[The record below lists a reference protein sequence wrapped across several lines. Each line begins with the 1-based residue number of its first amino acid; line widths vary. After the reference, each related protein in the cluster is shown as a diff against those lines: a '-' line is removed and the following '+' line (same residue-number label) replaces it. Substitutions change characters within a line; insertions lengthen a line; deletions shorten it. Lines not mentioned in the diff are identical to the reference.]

1 MCVFDSSPLST
12 FRVMREKLDDRMQ
25 GSWWQGY
32 GNDELNVLV
41 DEAAG
46 TADVATSALPAAA
59 LPQPP
64 PPPHTTGP
72 HAHSQSS
79 IEHIQS

>member
-1 MCVFDSSPLST
+1 MQDMCVFDSSPLST

-32 GNDELNVLV
+32 GNDELNALV

-46 TADVATSALPAAA
+46 TADVATRMCA
-59 LPQPP
+59 
-64 PPPHTTGP
+64 
-72 HAHSQSS
+72 HADRSGLG
-79 IEHIQS
+79 

>member
-1 MCVFDSSPLST
+1 MCVFDSSPLSA

-32 GNDELNVLV
+32 GNDELNALV

-46 TADVATSALPAAA
+46 TADVATRAPM
-59 LPQPP
+59 P
-64 PPPHTTGP
+64 TGQVP
-72 HAHSQSS
+72 GEQNLM
-79 IEHIQS
+79 

>member
-46 TADVATSALPAAA
+46 TADYLDLPATSTAAVEAEGADASAAPAAA
-59 LPQPP
+59 QAA
-64 PPPHTTGP
+64 T
-72 HAHSQSS
+72 S
-79 IEHIQS
+79 

>member
-32 GNDELNVLV
+32 GNDELNALV
-41 DEAAG
+41 DGATG
-46 TADVATSALPAAA
+46 TADVAARPLPAPA
-59 LPQPP
+59 PPQQPP
-64 PPPHTTGP
+64 PPVLD
-72 HAHSQSS
+72 
-79 IEHIQS
+79 

>member
-32 GNDELNVLV
+32 GNDELNALV

-46 TADVATSALPAAA
+46 TADVAARPRPAPA
-59 LPQPP
+59 PPQQPP
-64 PPPHTTGP
+64 PPPTRAQP
-72 HAHSQSS
+72 VLD
-79 IEHIQS
+79 